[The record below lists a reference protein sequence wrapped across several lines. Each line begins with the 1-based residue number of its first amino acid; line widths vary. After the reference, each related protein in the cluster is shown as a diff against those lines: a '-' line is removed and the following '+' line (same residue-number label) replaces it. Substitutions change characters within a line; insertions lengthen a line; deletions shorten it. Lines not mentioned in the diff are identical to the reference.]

1 MPPAS
6 APLMAANAAEW
17 GGGEGEGWIAAE
29 AIEVAASAVPASTV
43 FKWFT
48 IIFEDIMVYNLLVFL

>member
-29 AIEVAASAVPASTV
+29 AIEVAASAVPASTALTK
-43 FKWFT
+43 FILKFAL
-48 IIFEDIMVYNLLVFL
+48 DYK

>member
-29 AIEVAASAVPASTV
+29 AIEVAASAVPASI
-43 FKWFT
+43 WFGKRCCCSSDQ
-48 IIFEDIMVYNLLVFL
+48 IRFVLINDN